1 MLTSWTAEGAE
12 TRGSDVT
19 HPGPCGDAPE
29 CWNSSLQWWELP
41 AGEGA
46 APVTGPGHALG
57 GGVVGALLFLSS
69 MSKEPWKEVARNPGG
84 LILEGLSSH
93 SGAWW

>member
-1 MLTSWTAEGAE
+1 MPQSARAQAYNG
-12 TRGSDVT
+12 GS
-19 HPGPCGDAPE
+19 C
-29 CWNSSLQWWELP
+29 QR
-41 AGEGA
+41 GEGA

>member
-1 MLTSWTAEGAE
+1 M
-12 TRGSDVT
+12 
-19 HPGPCGDAPE
+19 
-29 CWNSSLQWWELP
+29 
-41 AGEGA
+41 GEGA

-84 LILEGLSSH
+84 LILESLITFWSLVVTTSLGLAP
-93 SGAWW
+93 AWADQNLPGWVTQ